1 MPNNQSFSFSY
12 CTNLLTIFFYL
23 DAIEFLSSSKPFED
37 NSEFTSF
44 QHGNACWKLLNT
56 VAESGNVENVQKL
69 FDLIVKNNYISVS
82 NVLLGPLIKVH
93 IIK

>member
-1 MPNNQSFSFSY
+1 M
-12 CTNLLTIFFYL
+12 IFPFFL
-23 DAIEFLSSSKPFED
+23 EAIDFLSSMKQFED

-44 QHGNACWKLLNT
+44 QHTNACWKLLNT
-56 VAESGNVENVQKL
+56 VAESSTVENVQKL
-69 FDLIVKNNYISVS
+69 FDLIVNNNYISVS